1 MTVVVPLLV
10 VFRARDV
17 KVEPNHR
24 AEARATESHR
34 SRELEHPIS
43 KIFYPTNTTT
53 YQLHR
58 DGSWFNRFH
67 TTDVTPTPRKHT
79 KGSVHQLRKTAMA
92 TQTLHGACACGRNR
106 YVVEMPSHEVQQ
118 AEMQYDNTSASRKLL
133 KDCREAVWPLPWS
146 HVMLRA

>member
-1 MTVVVPLLV
+1 MTAVVPFLV
-10 VFRARDV
+10 LFCARDV

-58 DGSWFNRFH
+58 DGSWFNRFY
-67 TTDVTPTPRKHT
+67 TTDVTPTPRNTPKEAYTHFGRRPWRL
-79 KGSVHQLRKTAMA
+79 KRSMELARAGAIA
-92 TQTLHGACACGRNR
+92 T
-106 YVVEMPSHEVQQ
+106 
-118 AEMQYDNTSASRKLL
+118 
-133 KDCREAVWPLPWS
+133 
-146 HVMLRA
+146 